1 MAILQAKRPTKLTYE
16 RGVLACV
23 KCAAPIYV
31 YKLKKLP
38 DEFSVRC
45 PRCGDRGIYAKR
57 ALRRKPAR
65 AAQEAARIVIARGTL
80 QHIFH
85 VDRVFVLTRA
95 SRRRWI
101 DALDTEV
108 CMVPPGQSAAT
119 IAVAN
124 VRATA

>member
-31 YKLKKLP
+31 YKLKALP

-57 ALRRKPAR
+57 AISFENHAR
-65 AAQEAARIVIARGTL
+65 AAQEAAGIVTARGNSET
-80 QHIFH
+80 HH
-85 VDRVFVLTRA
+85 
-95 SRRRWI
+95 SH
-101 DALDTEV
+101 
-108 CMVPPGQSAAT
+108 
-119 IAVAN
+119 
-124 VRATA
+124 